1 MIHVAQR
8 KKIYEKKKT
17 RGKRK
22 ARKKKTS
29 YVQVFAR
36 VSRSYMAYMRPA
48 TSRRAAEKKKELSP
62 KFEDETVSER
72 NPTSKRK
79 KKDSVSKMKSSTFFF
94 FYTKQ
99 TRASRER

>member
-1 MIHVAQR
+1 MWHKEKKFMKR
-8 KKIYEKKKT
+8 KKLEEKG
-17 RGKRK
+17 RRE
-22 ARKKKTS
+22 KKTS

-79 KKDSVSKMKSSTFFF
+79 KKKI
-94 FYTKQ
+94 Q
-99 TRASRER
+99 